1 MASKPTTDPAFTIT
15 LKASGMI
22 EGVILLPGEGTTWS
36 SYQKDVGVF
45 VEDTYGIQK

>member
-1 MASKPTTDPAFTIT
+1 MASKPTTDPAFKIT